1 MKIEEALALLDE
13 VLWPQRLNK
22 VQEIVLRHAW
32 KGLTYQ
38 QMAKTS
44 DYDADY
50 IRDTGSKLWQLLSQT
65 LGEKVTKNNVQSVL
79 RGIRTHKKPVLETV
93 LEAISD
99 SESIAGKSHTQISS
113 VALCPQ
119 SQKIACGSGDGTIK
133 LWDVN
138 TDCCLKTFQGH
149 TDAVSSIAFSSDGQ
163 TLVSGSF
170 DETIKLWDVNTGNCL
185 KTLKIARPYEGIN
198 IADFTGLTEPAIGTL
213 KTL

>member
-1 MKIEEALALLDE
+1 MKVEEALAILDQ

-79 RGIRTHKKPVLETV
+79 RGRTTQRKPVLETV
-93 LEAISD
+93 LESISG
-99 SESIAGKSHTQISS
+99 SESIRDHSHTRIAS

-138 TDCCLKTFQGH
+138 TDCCLNTFQGH
-149 TDAVSSIAFSSDGQ
+149 TDVVSSIAFSSDGK

-170 DETIKLWDVNTGNCL
+170 DETIKLWDVNIGNCL
-185 KTLKIARPYEGIN
+185 KTLRIAQPYEAMQITDLRDLN
-198 IADFTGLTEPAIGTL
+198 EPVI
-213 KTL
+213 